1 VQRGRQADLAIRDL
15 TDPAAGPHAVQQILD
30 DVVTSLRAA
39 WSCTARTIRAHP
51 VVPATDNYDRLH
63 YSADAIAR
71 DARYTRYVDE
81 HRVLRAHTSAM
92 VPDALAQVGA
102 APFDEEL
109 LVCVGMVYRRDSID
123 RLHTGT
129 PHQVD
134 LWRVASRPLRDTDL
148 EAMIATLVSDA
159 LPGARWRTEARSHPY
174 TVAGRQIDVERN
186 GEWIEIGEC
195 GLALPDLLAE
205 SGIDPIRHGGLA
217 LGLGLDRLVMLRKG
231 VDDIRLLRADD
242 PRIATQM
249 LDLEPYRPVSSQPP
263 VVRDLSIAVDADE
276 TAEDLGDRVRGALG
290 ADARAVE
297 EVEVVSETP
306 AADVPEA
313 ASERLGLRARQK
325 NLLVRVVLRD
335 PDRTLTSAEANRLR
349 DRIYGALHRGSRHEW
364 ATGEPVN
371 RDGE

>member
-1 VQRGRQADLAIRDL
+1 
-15 TDPAAGPHAVQQILD
+15 
-30 DVVTSLRAA
+30 
-39 WSCTARTIRAHP
+39 
-51 VVPATDNYDRLH
+51 
-63 YSADAIAR
+63 
-71 DARYTRYVDE
+71 
-81 HRVLRAHTSAM
+81 
-92 VPDALAQVGA
+92 
-102 APFDEEL
+102 
-109 LVCVGMVYRRDSID
+109 
-123 RLHTGT
+123 
-129 PHQVD
+129 
-134 LWRVASRPLRDTDL
+134 
-148 EAMIATLVSDA
+148 
-159 LPGARWRTEARSHPY
+159 
-174 TVAGRQIDVERN
+174 
-186 GEWIEIGEC
+186 
-195 GLALPDLLAE
+195 
-205 SGIDPIRHGGLA
+205 
-217 LGLGLDRLVMLRKG
+217 
-231 VDDIRLLRADD
+231 
-242 PRIATQM
+242 
-249 LDLEPYRPVSSQPP
+249 VSSQPP